1 MPRRRSLF
9 GSTIRFKLSK
19 TLVHSRSSSTSNK
32 ENAPPAS
39 CFSSLSSNHTEPLIT
54 PKTCRLPLC
63 SLQITP
69 SSQQLTTCSQ
79 SYTPSSAYKI
89 RNRVGPSFKR
99 LRQYE
104 EQEQHQSNNPE
115 ATSTTKDSLGFYQT
129 IHNDFLLQ
137 LMRSHVNKKKRRIVL
152 LVGLYA
158 HVSTQSKLTPP
169 SNVKSQNSEM

>member
-9 GSTIRFKLSK
+9 GSTIRSKLSK

-32 ENAPPAS
+32 ENAPPSS
-39 CFSSLSSNHTEPLIT
+39 CFSSLSSNQTGPLIT

-79 SYTPSSAYKI
+79 SYTPNSAYKI
-89 RNRVGPSFKR
+89 RNHVGPSFKR

-104 EQEQHQSNNPE
+104 EQEQHQSNKPE
-115 ATSTTKDSLGFYQT
+115 ATSTTKDSLDFYQI

-137 LMRSHVNKKKRRIVL
+137 LMRNTTCTSCSDAWNGAMSIRKRE
-152 LVGLYA
+152 G
-158 HVSTQSKLTPP
+158 T
-169 SNVKSQNSEM
+169 